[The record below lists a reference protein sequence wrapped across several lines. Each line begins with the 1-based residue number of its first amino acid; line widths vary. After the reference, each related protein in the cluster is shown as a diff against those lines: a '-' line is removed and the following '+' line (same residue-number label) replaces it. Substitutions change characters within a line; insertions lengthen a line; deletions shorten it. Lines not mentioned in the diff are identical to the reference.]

1 MYTYVT
7 SLMVE
12 SAACMSQNLLSKFY
26 YIQYTY
32 VYIVNQSKGRI
43 CGMHA
48 AEFVIK
54 INPVTIFDQ

>member
-1 MYTYVT
+1 MNVAEF
-7 SLMVE
+7 VIKI
-12 SAACMSQNLLSKFY
+12 LLY
-26 YIQYTY
+26 QIY

-43 CGMHA
+43 YGIHA